1 MPGTHLDIFNAQTG
15 MAVTD
20 KELPE
25 AISFALTHRDRF
37 APRRWFLENSG
48 SSRSSQKLNRFF
60 KQLFK
65 KLGYQWQAD
74 IVPLLSGGPNRY
86 ANPSD
91 YQRFREEFLWIF
103 ACLKNVG
110 NIPFKIVVD

>member
-1 MPGTHLDIFNAQTG
+1 MPGTDLDIFNAQTG
-15 MAVTD
+15 LAVTD
-20 KELPE
+20 NELPE

-48 SSRSSQKLNRFF
+48 SLKSSQKLNGFL

-65 KLGYQWQAD
+65 KLGYQWHTD